1 MQTVLEKIS
10 FWAHSFVVITHSLPF
25 SCGTVSPFPSWLSTG
40 GCPQSLNATKM
51 PWYIVPFIL
60 QFSNGTSNPSYVLN
74 LWLPFLPPARENS
87 VFKWCMWLNHAHMD
101 NLLIYLREA
110 VPCNIIESWE
120 SNPSYLKSQ
129 GWYLACIQGEWV
141 ENLESHLRILPTAVP
156 LLTLESIKKKE
167 I

>member
-1 MQTVLEKIS
+1 
-10 FWAHSFVVITHSLPF
+10 
-25 SCGTVSPFPSWLSTG
+25 
-40 GCPQSLNATKM
+40 M

-129 GWYLACIQGEWV
+129 GWYLACIRGERV

-156 LLTLESIKKKE
+156 LLTLESIKKKRNIGDDYQNDNLFLVKLTRE
-167 I
+167 CDLWIVSKWSCR